1 MEIHAKGQSPVGQ
14 TAEFKRWKITRK
26 GISELEE
33 RQVASTVMTNVDTV
47 VSPTC
52 FIVEWKVCFISV
64 LAHRGRKLTA
74 LSSDEFFGQRAM
86 KGRAGDEKIINHMQV
101 SSGLSVAMR

>member
-1 MEIHAKGQSPVGQ
+1 M
-14 TAEFKRWKITRK
+14 
-26 GISELEE
+26 SELEE
-33 RQVASTVMTNVDTV
+33 RQVPSTIMTNVDTL

-52 FIVEWKVCFISV
+52 FMVRWKVCFISV

-74 LSSDEFFGQRAM
+74 LSSDEFFGQCAM

-101 SSGLSVAMR
+101 NSDLSVVMR